1 MRIACGLLVLLV
13 QQLPAQDRTWPTPV
27 EGDFVAKD
35 FRFGTGEVLPELRLH
50 YRTIGTLV
58 RDAKGRAQNAV
69 LVLHLDESS

>member
-1 MRIACGLLVLLV
+1 MRIACGLLVLLAGT
-13 QQLPAQDRTWPTPV
+13 LPAQDRGWPTPV

-50 YRTIGTLV
+50 YRTIGTRV
-58 RDAKGRAQNAV
+58 RDGKGCARNAV